1 LKKALYHIKYKLTM
15 IRSANPALNDNTFTR
30 NLSYPEESR
39 MTLMGAVNK
48 TAILLCVLVLAAS
61 ITWKMV
67 LTGESGAGIFIW
79 GGAIAGFIVAVVTI
93 FKKNWAPFTAPLY
106 AALKGL
112 FIGGISAYFAAL
124 YEGIVMQAAGLT
136 FGILFALLAAYKSG
150 LIKATENFK
159 LGICAATGGIAL
171 FYLMSIVLGL
181 FGVNMT
187 FLHDSSPL
195 SIGISVFIVIIASL
209 NLVLDFDFIEN
220 GVEAG
225 APKYMEWFAAFGL
238 MVTLIWLYIEI
249 LHLLAKLRGRN

>member
-1 LKKALYHIKYKLTM
+1 
-15 IRSANPALNDNTFTR
+15 
-30 NLSYPEESR
+30 
-39 MTLMGAVNK
+39 MGAVNK
-48 TAILLCVLVLAAS
+48 TAILLCILVLAAL

-79 GGAIAGFIVAVVTI
+79 GGAIAGFIVAIVTV

-159 LGICAATGGIAL
+159 LGVCAATGGIAL

>member
-1 LKKALYHIKYKLTM
+1 M
-15 IRSANPALNDNTFTR
+15 IRSSNPALNDNTFTR
-30 NLSYPEESR
+30 NLSYSEESR

-48 TAILLCVLVLAAS
+48 TAILLCILVLAAL

-79 GGAIAGFIVAVVTI
+79 GGAIAGFIVAIVTV

-159 LGICAATGGIAL
+159 LGVCAATGGIAL

>member
-1 LKKALYHIKYKLTM
+1 M
-15 IRSANPALNDNTFTR
+15 IRSGNPALNDNTFTR
-30 NLSYPEESR
+30 NLSYPEENR

-48 TAILLCVLVLAAS
+48 TAILLFVLVLAAS

-79 GGAIAGFIVAVVTI
+79 GGAIAGFIVAIVTI

-124 YEGIVMQAAGLT
+124 YEGIVMQAVGLT

-159 LGICAATGGIAL
+159 LGIFAATGGIAL
-171 FYLMSIVLGL
+171 FYIMSIVLGL

-220 GVEAG
+220 GAEMG

-238 MVTLIWLYIEI
+238 MVTLIWLYLEI
-249 LHLLAKLRGRN
+249 LHLLAKLQNRN

>member
-1 LKKALYHIKYKLTM
+1 M

>member
-1 LKKALYHIKYKLTM
+1 M
-15 IRSANPALNDNTFTR
+15 IRSGNPALNDNKFTR
-30 NLSYPEESR
+30 NLSYPEENR

-48 TAILLCVLVLAAS
+48 TAILLFVLVLAAS

-79 GGAIAGFIVAVVTI
+79 GGAIAGFIVAIVTI

-124 YEGIVMQAAGLT
+124 YEGIVMQAVGLT

-159 LGICAATGGIAL
+159 LGVFAATGGIAL
-171 FYLMSIVLGL
+171 FYIMSIVLGL

-220 GVEAG
+220 GAEMG

-238 MVTLIWLYIEI
+238 MVTLIWLYLEI
-249 LHLLAKLRGRN
+249 LHLLAKLQNRN

>member
-1 LKKALYHIKYKLTM
+1 M

-159 LGICAATGGIAL
+159 LGVCAATGGIAL

>member
-1 LKKALYHIKYKLTM
+1 
-15 IRSANPALNDNTFTR
+15 
-30 NLSYPEESR
+30 

-48 TAILLCVLVLAAS
+48 TAILLCILVLAAL

-79 GGAIAGFIVAVVTI
+79 GGAIAGFIVAIVTV

-159 LGICAATGGIAL
+159 LGVCAATGGIAL

>member
-1 LKKALYHIKYKLTM
+1 
-15 IRSANPALNDNTFTR
+15 
-30 NLSYPEESR
+30 
-39 MTLMGAVNK
+39 MGAVNK

-79 GGAIAGFIVAVVTI
+79 GGAIAGFIVAIVTV

-159 LGICAATGGIAL
+159 LGVCAATGGIAL

>member
-1 LKKALYHIKYKLTM
+1 M

-30 NLSYPEESR
+30 NLSYSEESR

-48 TAILLCVLVLAAS
+48 TAILLCILVLAAL

-79 GGAIAGFIVAVVTI
+79 GGAIAGFIVAIVTV

-159 LGICAATGGIAL
+159 LGVCAATGGIAL

>member
-1 LKKALYHIKYKLTM
+1 M
-15 IRSANPALNDNTFTR
+15 IRSGNPALNDNTFTR
-30 NLSYPEESR
+30 NLSYPEENR

-48 TAILLCVLVLAAS
+48 TAILLFVLVLAAS

-79 GGAIAGFIVAVVTI
+79 GGAIAGFIVAIVTI

-124 YEGIVMQAAGLT
+124 YEGIVMQAVGLT

-159 LGICAATGGIAL
+159 LGVFAATGGIAL
-171 FYLMSIVLGL
+171 FYIMSIVLGL

-195 SIGISVFIVIIASL
+195 SIGISVFIAIIASL

-220 GVEAG
+220 GAEMG

-238 MVTLIWLYIEI
+238 MVTLIWLYLEI
-249 LHLLAKLRGRN
+249 LHLLAKLQNRN

>member
-1 LKKALYHIKYKLTM
+1 M
-15 IRSANPALNDNTFTR
+15 IRSGNPALNDNTFTR
-30 NLSYPEESR
+30 NLSYPEENR

-48 TAILLCVLVLAAS
+48 TAILLFVLVLAAS
-61 ITWKMV
+61 ITCKMV
-67 LTGESGAGIFIW
+67 LTEESGAGIFIW
-79 GGAIAGFIVAVVTI
+79 GGAIAGFIVAIVTI

-124 YEGIVMQAAGLT
+124 YEGIVMQAVGLT

-159 LGICAATGGIAL
+159 LGVFAATGGIAL
-171 FYLMSIVLGL
+171 FYIMSIVLGL

-220 GVEAG
+220 GAEMG

-238 MVTLIWLYIEI
+238 MVTLIWLYLEI
-249 LHLLAKLRGRN
+249 LHLLAKLQSRN

>member
-1 LKKALYHIKYKLTM
+1 M
-15 IRSANPALNDNTFTR
+15 IRSGNPALNDNTFTR
-30 NLSYPEESR
+30 NLSYPEENR

-48 TAILLCVLVLAAS
+48 TAILLFVLVLAAS

-79 GGAIAGFIVAVVTI
+79 GGTIAGFIVAIVTI

-124 YEGIVMQAAGLT
+124 YEGIVMQAVGLT

-159 LGICAATGGIAL
+159 LGIFAATGGIAL
-171 FYLMSIVLGL
+171 FYIMSIVLGL

-220 GVEAG
+220 GAEMG

-238 MVTLIWLYIEI
+238 MVTLIWLYLEI
-249 LHLLAKLRGRN
+249 LHLLAKLQNRN

>member
-1 LKKALYHIKYKLTM
+1 M
-15 IRSANPALNDNTFTR
+15 IRSGNPALNDNTFTR
-30 NLSYPEESR
+30 NLSYPEENR

-48 TAILLCVLVLAAS
+48 TAILLFVLVLAAS

-79 GGAIAGFIVAVVTI
+79 GGAIAGFIVAIVTI

-124 YEGIVMQAAGLT
+124 YEGIVMQAVGLT

-159 LGICAATGGIAL
+159 LGVFAATGGIAL
-171 FYLMSIVLGL
+171 FYIMSIVLGL

-220 GVEAG
+220 GAAMG

-238 MVTLIWLYIEI
+238 MVTLIWLYLEI
-249 LHLLAKLRGRN
+249 LHLLAKLQNRN

>member
-1 LKKALYHIKYKLTM
+1 M
-15 IRSANPALNDNTFTR
+15 IRSSNPALNDNTFTR
-30 NLSYPEESR
+30 NLSYSEESR

-79 GGAIAGFIVAVVTI
+79 GGAIAGFIVAIVTV

-159 LGICAATGGIAL
+159 LGVCAATGGIAL

>member
-1 LKKALYHIKYKLTM
+1 M
-15 IRSANPALNDNTFTR
+15 RSSNPALNDNTFTR
-30 NLSYPEESR
+30 NLSYSEESR

-79 GGAIAGFIVAVVTI
+79 GGAIAGFIVAIVTV

-159 LGICAATGGIAL
+159 LGVCAATGGIAL

-220 GVEAG
+220 GAEAG

>member
-1 LKKALYHIKYKLTM
+1 M

-30 NLSYPEESR
+30 DLNYSEENR

-48 TAILLCVLVLAAS
+48 TALLLFVLVLAAS

-67 LTGESGAGIFIW
+67 LTGESNAGIYMW
-79 GGAIAGFIVAVVTI
+79 GGAIAGFIVAIVTI

-112 FIGGISAYFAAL
+112 FIGGISAMFASAF
-124 YEGIVMQAAGLT
+124 EGIVMQAAGLT

-159 LGICAATGGIAL
+159 LGVFAATGGICL
-171 FYLMSIVLGL
+171 FYLLSIVLGL
-181 FGVNMT
+181 FGVNMA

-220 GVEAG
+220 GAEVG
-225 APKYMEWFAAFGL
+225 APKYMEWYAAFGL

-249 LHLLAKLRGRN
+249 LHLLAKLQSRD

>member
-1 LKKALYHIKYKLTM
+1 M
-15 IRSANPALNDNTFTR
+15 IRSSNPALNDNTFTR
-30 NLSYPEESR
+30 NLSYSEESR

-79 GGAIAGFIVAVVTI
+79 GGAIAGFIVAIVTV